1 MSDDTMHGDDRGLSN
16 HGSRA
21 RRSGGGMPGDA
32 ARKNACARRR
42 AGPWAANSNFMR
54 KRRWTKAAPN
64 APGGPSWVIQEED
77 DVVRPRGMKH
87 APPDRG
93 R

>member
-1 MSDDTMHGDDRGLSN
+1 MRTPSRQPVGGELEFHEEASVDK
-16 HGSRA
+16 SRA
-21 RRSGGGMPGDA
+21 ES
-32 ARKNACARRR
+32 
-42 AGPWAANSNFMR
+42 
-54 KRRWTKAAPN
+54 T
-64 APGGPSWVIQEED
+64 GGPSWVIQGED